1 MPRPG
6 PTAAVA
12 EQVEHFAPLAPEA
25 RAQGPF
31 DRRGPWSE
39 TELRDLVAVAL
50 RLALYWSRSR
60 QDAEDIAQE
69 AMLRLVLHQQVG
81 RPCAW
86 LAVVVRRLAWRLK
99 RERLREGAALAVERR
114 RPRLDRATTAQESR
128 CTVAAALGR
137 ATPHDRHLLLLDAVG
152 FSDEEIGRRLGC
164 RTRSVHTLLSR
175 ARGRL
180 RRGAG
185 TSVRSPMA

>member
-12 EQVEHFAPLAPEA
+12 EQVEHFAPLTPEA

-69 AMLRLVLHQQVG
+69 AMLRLVLHQHN
-81 RPCAW
+81 P
-86 LAVVVRRLAWRLK
+86 
-99 RERLREGAALAVERR
+99 ALHPSLTPAEKY
-114 RPRLDRATTAQESR
+114 
-128 CTVAAALGR
+128 TV
-137 ATPHDRHLLLLDAVG
+137 
-152 FSDEEIGRRLGC
+152 
-164 RTRSVHTLLSR
+164 
-175 ARGRL
+175 
-180 RRGAG
+180 
-185 TSVRSPMA
+185 